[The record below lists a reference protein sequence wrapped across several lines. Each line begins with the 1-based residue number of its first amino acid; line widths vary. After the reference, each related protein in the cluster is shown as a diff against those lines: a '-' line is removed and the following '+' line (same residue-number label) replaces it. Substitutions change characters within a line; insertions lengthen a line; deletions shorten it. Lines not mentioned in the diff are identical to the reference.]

1 MPRQR
6 PIVTP
11 GDPYCKFDVDPRRAR
26 KVATLR
32 PLSLLPGPGQRLD
45 ECWRAAA
52 SLSSRVDRCYRSGT
66 FPVSRN
72 PLEAPPVARGPIPR
86 LPIACSG
93 LPATP
98 PAQPSGRTWRQRL
111 PARYDAR
118 TLPRLHVVRNAGKQ
132 PAQLNRGRQLA
143 LLLECSADCSG
154 FRFGHDEHA
163 GSMVT
168 RGVIGKL
175 RGLSL
180 TITSTP
186 APRQRPSS
194 TA

>member
-1 MPRQR
+1 MMRHEPC
-6 PIVTP
+6 PL
-11 GDPYCKFDVDPRRAR
+11 DA
-26 KVATLR
+26 VAMAAPAAPPVGWICRLWEGPFRLR
-32 PLSLLPGPGQRLD
+32 VPNAD
-45 ECWRAAA
+45 A
-52 SLSSRVDRCYRSGT
+52 VMRSA
-66 FPVSRN
+66 SRN
-72 PLEAPPVARGPIPR
+72 PLAAPSPSERRSGPP
-86 LPIACSG
+86 L
-93 LPATP
+93 

-118 TLPRLHVVRNAGKQ
+118 TLPRLHVVRDAGKQ
-132 PAQLNRGRQLA
+132 PAQLNRGRQLT